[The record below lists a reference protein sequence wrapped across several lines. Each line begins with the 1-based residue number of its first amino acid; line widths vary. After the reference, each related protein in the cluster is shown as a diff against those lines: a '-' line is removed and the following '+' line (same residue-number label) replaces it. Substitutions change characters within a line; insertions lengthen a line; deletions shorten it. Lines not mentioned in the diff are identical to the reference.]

1 MAANSSFSFNRVAS
15 DQNSENNSNQ
25 ISVKNNNQNIANS
38 NLTGE
43 ANGSKIIKPDP
54 DGGGN
59 IIIYTPKT
67 VPISM
72 SSSVNNSDA
81 STTTTVPLCLPQEVT
96 IHVSKIF

>member
-1 MAANSSFSFNRVAS
+1 MAANSSFSFNRVSS

-38 NLTGE
+38 NLTVE
-43 ANGSKIIKPDP
+43 ANSSKIIKPDP
-54 DGGGN
+54 DGGSGN

-96 IHVSKIF
+96 IHVSKI